1 MGEQTTV
8 TTAGDNG
15 VPEGQ
20 GGGAPQD
27 DDPFGYLYRPA
38 DGSTGQPA
46 EPQQGV
52 PRTPY
57 SRPMEVGRAQYGQQQ
72 YGQQY
77 QQGVPPRA
85 QQPSP
90 YGQPGTAQPPYGQQP
105 QQAPYGQPGVPQQ
118 QAEYG
123 APTQQTRYAEH
134 SRPQPGDERPSSGR
148 SKGAVIGAVA
158 VVAAIAI
165 GAGVALST
173 GDADVDKSAKGS
185 TVTTAPSAPTAA
197 PTTAAAT
204 ASASPS
210 ASATVGSGPST
221 VDASQLQAQNAP
233 SGNTVK
239 GAKSA
244 DGSYLTLQQGGSVTW
259 TGDVATA
266 GTYKL
271 TVHYGN
277 AGADVRGAASVNGK
291 DWPSGLNYKN
301 YTPGKDPASSWFTTW
316 ILPQFQAGSNSVTFT
331 VPSGPILIDQIT
343 IEPGG

>member
-1 MGEQTTV
+1 M

-15 VPEGQ
+15 LPEGQ

-57 SRPMEVGRAQYGQQQ
+57 SRPMEVGRAQYGA
-72 YGQQY
+72 
-77 QQGVPPRA
+77 PRA
-85 QQPSP
+85 QQPP
-90 YGQPGTAQPPYGQQP
+90 YGQPGPAQPPYGQPGMPP
-105 QQAPYGQPGVPQQ
+105 QGQYGQPGVPP

-123 APTQQTRYAEH
+123 APAQQARYAEH

-165 GAGVALST
+165 GAGIALST
-173 GDADVDKSAKGS
+173 GDPDADKTAKGG
-185 TVTTAPSAPTAA
+185 TTSAAPPAPSGAPT
-197 PTTAAAT
+197 PSGGTG
-204 ASASPS
+204 SASPS
-210 ASATVGSGPST
+210 ASATVSAGPAT
-221 VDASQLQAQNAP
+221 VDAGQLQGQNAP

-259 TGDVATA
+259 NGQIAAA

-271 TVHYGN
+271 TVHYNN
-277 AGADVRGAASVNGK
+277 AGGDVKGAASVNGK
-291 DWPSGLNYKN
+291 DWPNGLTYRNYS
-301 YTPGKDPASSWFTTW
+301 PGKDPASSWYTTW
-316 ILPQFQAGSNSVTFT
+316 ILPQFQAGANSVSFT

-343 IEPGG
+343 VEPSS

>member
-1 MGEQTTV
+1 M
-8 TTAGDNG
+8 TTAGSNG

-52 PRTPY
+52 PRTSY
-57 SRPMEVGRAQYGQQQ
+57 NRPMEVGRAQYGYGYPPRQQQ
-72 YGQQY
+72 
-77 QQGVPPRA
+77 
-85 QQPSP
+85 
-90 YGQPGTAQPPYGQQP
+90 PYGQQGMP
-105 QQAPYGQPGVPQQ
+105 QQGYPGGQPQAPYGQPGVPQQ
-118 QAEYG
+118 AEYGG
-123 APTQQTRYAEH
+123 APTQQNRYAEH

-165 GAGVALST
+165 GAGIALST
-173 GDADVDKSAKGS
+173 GGDPDGGDKNAKGGAA
-185 TVTTAPSAPTAA
+185 TTAA
-197 PTTAAAT
+197 PGPATPGST
-204 ASASPS
+204 ASTAGGGPS
-210 ASATVGSGPST
+210 ASATPITGPST

-244 DGSYLTLQQGGSVTW
+244 DGSYLTLQPGGSVTW
-259 TGDVATA
+259 SGEIATA

-271 TVHYGN
+271 TVHYNYSG
-277 AGADVRGAASVNGK
+277 GDLKGTAAVNGK
-291 DWPSGLNYKN
+291 DWPSGVTYKI
-301 YTPGKDPASSWFTTW
+301 YGPAPKDQASAWYTTW
-316 ILPQFQAGSNSVTFT
+316 ILPQFQAGQNSVTFT
-331 VPSGPILIDQIT
+331 GPAGASILIDQIT

>member
-8 TTAGDNG
+8 TTAGSNG

-46 EPQQGV
+46 EPQPGV
-52 PRTPY
+52 PRTSY
-57 SRPMEVGRAQYGQQQ
+57 SRPMEVGRAQYGQH
-72 YGQQY
+72 Y
-77 QQGVPPRA
+77 QQAGPQRA
-85 QQPSP
+85 QQ
-90 YGQPGTAQPPYGQQP
+90 QPYGQQGMPP
-105 QQAPYGQPGVPQQ
+105 QGYPGGQPQAPYGQPAPQP
-118 QAEYG
+118 EYG
-123 APTQQTRYAEH
+123 AAPTQQARYAEH
-134 SRPQPGDERPSSGR
+134 SRPQPGEEPRGSGR

-165 GAGVALST
+165 GAGIALST
-173 GDADVDKSAKGS
+173 GDPDGDKNAKGG
-185 TVTTAPSAPTAA
+185 TTTAAPPTTGAPAPTATNASAA
-197 PTTAAAT
+197 PTATSTAIA
-204 ASASPS
+204 
-210 ASATVGSGPST
+210 GPMN
-221 VDASQLQAQNAP
+221 VDAGQLQAQNAP
-233 SGNTVK
+233 VGNSVK

-244 DGSYLTLQQGGSVTW
+244 DGSYLTLQPGGSVTW

-271 TVHYGN
+271 SVHYN
-277 AGADVRGAASVNGK
+277 YTGADLKGAAVVNGK
-291 DWPSGLNYKN
+291 DWPSGVTYKV
-301 YTPGKDPASSWFTTW
+301 YGAPPKDQTSAWFSTW

-343 IEPGG
+343 IEPSG

>member
-1 MGEQTTV
+1 M

-57 SRPMEVGRAQYGQQQ
+57 SRPMEVGRAQYG
-72 YGQQY
+72 
-77 QQGVPPRA
+77 PPRA
-85 QQPSP
+85 QQPYGQPGPVQPP
-90 YGQPGTAQPPYGQQP
+90 YGQPGIPPQG
-105 QQAPYGQPGVPQQ
+105 PYGQPGVPPQHG
-118 QAEYG
+118 EYG
-123 APTQQTRYAEH
+123 APTQQSRYAEH

-165 GAGVALST
+165 GAGIALST
-173 GDADVDKSAKGS
+173 GDPDGGDKSAKGG
-185 TVTTAPSAPTAA
+185 TTTAA
-197 PTTAAAT
+197 PPSPTATTTAASST
-204 ASASPS
+204 AGGTPSPS
-210 ASATVGSGPST
+210 ASATATDGPST
-221 VDASQLQAQNAP
+221 VDAGQLQGQNAP
-233 SGNTVK
+233 SGNSVK

-259 TGDVATA
+259 NGQIATA

-271 TVHYGN
+271 TVHYNN
-277 AGADVRGAASVNGK
+277 AGADVKGAASVNGK
-291 DWPSGLNYKN
+291 DWPSGLSFRNYV
-301 YTPGKDPASSWFTTW
+301 PGKDPASSWYTTW
-316 ILPQFQAGSNSVTFT
+316 ILPQFQAGANSVTFT
-331 VPSGPILIDQIT
+331 VPSGPVLIDQVT
-343 IEPGG
+343 VEPSS

>member
-1 MGEQTTV
+1 M

-15 VPEGQ
+15 VSEGQ

-52 PRTPY
+52 PRTSY
-57 SRPMEVGRAQYGQQQ
+57 NRPMEVGRAQYGQP
-72 YGQQY
+72 Y
-77 QQGVPPRA
+77 QQAAPPMA
-85 QQPSP
+85 QQQPP
-90 YGQPGTAQPPYGQQP
+90 YGQPGMPPQGGPYGRPGVPPQHGQHT
-105 QQAPYGQPGVPQQ
+105 QQAP
-118 QAEYG
+118 QA
-123 APTQQTRYAEH
+123 RYAEH
-134 SRPQPGDERPSSGR
+134 SRPQPGEERPSSGR

-165 GAGVALST
+165 GAGIALST
-173 GDADVDKSAKGS
+173 GDPDGDKTAKGG
-185 TVTTAPSAPTAA
+185 TTTSAPPAPSTPASTA
-197 PTTAAAT
+197 TTGT
-204 ASASPS
+204 SSPS
-210 ASATVGSGPST
+210 ASASTGPST
-221 VDASQLQAQNAP
+221 VDAGQLQAQNAP

-259 TGDVATA
+259 TGDVPAA

-271 TVHYGN
+271 TVHYNN
-277 AGADVRGAASVNGK
+277 AGADVKGAAAVNGK
-291 DWPSGLNYKN
+291 DWPSGLTFRNYS
-301 YTPGKDPASSWFTTW
+301 PGKDPATSWYTTW
-316 ILPQFQAGSNSVTFT
+316 ILPQFQAGSNSVTLT

-343 IEPGG
+343 VDPSS

>member
-8 TTAGDNG
+8 TTAGSNG

-52 PRTPY
+52 PRTSY
-57 SRPMEVGRAQYGQQQ
+57 NRPMEVGRAQYGYPQRTQQQ
-72 YGQQY
+72 QPQQ
-77 QQGVPPRA
+77 
-85 QQPSP
+85 
-90 YGQPGTAQPPYGQQP
+90 PYGQQGMPP
-105 QQAPYGQPGVPQQ
+105 QGYPGGQPQAPYGGQPQQ
-118 QAEYG
+118 PEFG
-123 APTQQTRYAEH
+123 AVPAQQTRYAEH
-134 SRPQPGDERPSSGR
+134 SRPQPGEEPRSSGR

-165 GAGVALST
+165 GAGIALST
-173 GDADVDKSAKGS
+173 GDPDDGKNAKGGTATAAPPAPS
-185 TVTTAPSAPTAA
+185 TPATAATSASAAPSASSAA
-197 PTTAAAT
+197 I
-204 ASASPS
+204 
-210 ASATVGSGPST
+210 SGPT
-221 VDASQLQAQNAP
+221 NVDASQLQAQNAP
-233 SGNTVK
+233 VGNTVK

-244 DGSYLTLQQGGSVTW
+244 DGGYLTLQPGGSVTW
-259 TGDVATA
+259 TGEIATA

-271 TVHYGN
+271 SVHYN
-277 AGADVRGAASVNGK
+277 YAGADIKGGAVVNGK
-291 DWPSGLNYKN
+291 DWPSGVTYKI
-301 YTPGKDPASSWFTTW
+301 YGAPPKDQTSAWFSTW

-331 VPSGPILIDQIT
+331 VPSGPVLIDQIT

>member
-8 TTAGDNG
+8 TTAGSNG

-57 SRPMEVGRAQYGQQQ
+57 SRPMEVGRAQYGYPQRAPQQ
-72 YGQQY
+72 
-77 QQGVPPRA
+77 
-85 QQPSP
+85 
-90 YGQPGTAQPPYGQQP
+90 PYGQQGMPP
-105 QQAPYGQPGVPQQ
+105 QGYQGGQPQAPYGGQPGVPQQ
-118 QAEYG
+118 AEYG
-123 APTQQTRYAEH
+123 AAPTQQARYAER
-134 SRPQPGDERPSSGR
+134 SRPQPGEEPRSSGR

-165 GAGVALST
+165 GAGIALST
-173 GDADVDKSAKGS
+173 GDPDDKNAKGG
-185 TVTTAPSAPTAA
+185 TATTAPPAPNS
-197 PTTAAAT
+197 PVPT
-204 ASASPS
+204 ASAASTGPS
-210 ASATVGSGPST
+210 ATATPISGPST
-221 VDASQLQAQNAP
+221 VDAGQLQAQNAP
-233 SGNTVK
+233 SGNSVK

-244 DGSYLTLQQGGSVTW
+244 DGSYLTLQPGGSVTW
-259 TGDVATA
+259 TGDVAAA

-271 TVHYGN
+271 TVHYN
-277 AGADVRGAASVNGK
+277 YSGAEFKGAAVVNGK
-291 DWPSGLNYKN
+291 DWPSGVTYKV
-301 YTPGKDPASSWFTTW
+301 YGAPPKDQTAAWFSTW

-331 VPSGPILIDQIT
+331 VPSGPVLIDQVT
-343 IEPGG
+343 VEPNG

>member
-8 TTAGDNG
+8 TTAGSNG

-57 SRPMEVGRAQYGQQQ
+57 SRPMEVGRAQYG
-72 YGQQY
+72 Y
-77 QQGVPPRA
+77 PPRA
-85 QQPSP
+85 QQ
-90 YGQPGTAQPPYGQQP
+90 QQQQPYGQQGMPP
-105 QQAPYGQPGVPQQ
+105 QYPGGQPQAPYGQPGPPQQ
-118 QAEYG
+118 PEYG
-123 APTQQTRYAEH
+123 AAPTQQTRYAEH
-134 SRPQPGDERPSSGR
+134 SRPQPGEEPRSSGR

-165 GAGVALST
+165 GAGIALST
-173 GDADVDKSAKGS
+173 GDPDDNKTGKGG
-185 TVTTAPSAPTAA
+185 TATTAPPA
-197 PTTAAAT
+197 PTTPGPTATT
-204 ASASPS
+204 ASGSPS
-210 ASATVGSGPST
+210 ASATPVSGPTT
-221 VDASQLQAQNAP
+221 VDAGQLQGQNAP

-244 DGSYLTLQQGGSVTW
+244 DGSYLTLQPGGSVTW
-259 TGDVATA
+259 TGEIATA
-266 GTYKL
+266 GSYKL
-271 TVHYGN
+271 TVHYN
-277 AGADVRGAASVNGK
+277 YSGAEFKGSAAVNGK
-291 DWPSGLNYKN
+291 DWPSGVTYRI
-301 YTPGKDPASSWFTTW
+301 YGPQPKDQTSAWYSTW
-316 ILPQFQAGSNSVTFT
+316 ILPQFQAGPNTVTLT
-331 VPSGPILIDQIT
+331 VPSGAVLVDQIT